1 VTIAADPPPDP
12 IPLRNLGARWAIV
25 IWGVGGVLALLA
37 QALVKLTPFALE
49 PLVAGR
55 LYFGQAALYA
65 GWVVTNAYMEGYR
78 GFQKRFTPRVV
89 TRAFHLATR
98 PRPSV
103 VHVVLAPF
111 FVMSLLHASRRG
123 LTAAWLLVLGLT
135 AIVAVVRHLP
145 QPWRGIVDGG
155 VVVGLTWGAVSL
167 IVHVVVT
174 ARAGNTAPPPDLP
187 S

>member
-1 VTIAADPPPDP
+1 VTTAADPPPDSVH
-12 IPLRNLGARWAIV
+12 LRDLGARWAIV
-25 IWGVGGVLALLA
+25 IWGVGGVIALLA

-49 PLVAGR
+49 PLAIGS
-55 LYFGQAALYA
+55 LSLGQGALYA
-65 GWVVTNAYMEGYR
+65 GWIVTNAYMEGYR

-89 TRAFHLATR
+89 SRAFHLATR

-103 VHVVLAPF
+103 GHVVLAPL

-123 LTAAWLLVLGLT
+123 LVTAWGLVLGIT
-135 AIVAVVRHLP
+135 AVVAVVRHLP

-155 VVVGLTWGAVSL
+155 VVVGLTWGAASL
-167 IVHVVVT
+167 LVHLVAT
-174 ARAGNTAPPPDLP
+174 ARAGRAAPPPDLP